1 MIVSPCILRESKIFS
16 LDQHDAL
23 NESSYG
29 NAVCDNSK
37 KNESDDAKH
46 NKITRGVAR
55 TVVMCRHLNET
66 IGFTEAHSD
75 EWG

>member
-1 MIVSPCILRESKIFS
+1 MKVRTGMPFVIIVKKI
-16 LDQHDAL
+16 
-23 NESSYG
+23 
-29 NAVCDNSK
+29 
-37 KNESDDAKH
+37 ESDDAKH

-66 IGFTEAHSD
+66 VGFTEAQSD